1 MYDYYTS
8 ANIKY
13 VILSTH
19 QEQEQCGLRKAPGA
33 SEEAGDRSSPPGLDY
48 PADDGH
54 VLLRKLVLIKN
65 LQTKW

>member
-1 MYDYYTS
+1 MFPH
-8 ANIKY
+8 KY

-19 QEQEQCGLRKAPGA
+19 QEQEQCGLRKAPGT

-54 VLLRKLVLIKN
+54 VLLRKLALI
-65 LQTKW
+65 